1 MSLAARLD
9 GLLFTFAGCSMLA
22 LVRWLPCRFSW
33 VIVPFSLV
41 FVVPFSLVI
50 VVPFSF
56 VIVVLFRLLLVGG
69 SLGLLLMFCSLLMTC
84 LFIYFFHG
92 AYIFI

>member
-1 MSLAARLD
+1 MSLAARSG

-50 VVPFSF
+50 VVPFSW
-56 VIVVLFRLLLVGG
+56 VIVVPFSLVIVVPFSLVIVILFRLL
-69 SLGLLLMFCSLLMTC
+69 SLFSFVCC
-84 LFIYFFHG
+84 L
-92 AYIFI
+92 